1 MSESV
6 ESRGP
11 AKTVEYGAYEAR
23 LFAEMIWKGSVVI
36 AEVYRYYYYSTS
48 IICHDL
54 TQITT

>member
-36 AEVYRYYYYSTS
+36 AEVYRYYSTS

-54 TQITT
+54 TQIAT